1 VRLRNSLVVSEVA
14 LACVLLIG
22 AGLMLRSFP
31 NLLHTDPGFRPE
43 RVLTAS
49 ISLPNARY
57 KTSDMAL
64 RFYHT
69 LLTELASI
77 PGVRAAGAGTDLPW
91 TGYDENAG
99 GFQIEGKKPPP
110 HQDLHARYHTASAD
124 YFRALG
130 IPLIRGRFFTE
141 HDNKDAPLALIVNES
156 MARRYWPRENALG
169 SRITFEDN
177 PKEKDWMTIIGIVGD
192 VKDTPASS
200 GAEPAFWWPL
210 LQEPWG
216 FSDMSIVVRGDAGP
230 TLLASQ
236 IRAAVSSLDPSL
248 AVADVRLMDQIAD
261 NSYSTSRF
269 AFFLVGLFAILA
281 STLAAI
287 GTYGVISYSV
297 NQRSHEFGIRMALG
311 AKSRDVVVTVLREGM
326 QLTIAGVIAG
336 VVCGLALG
344 RLLGSLLYGVG
355 VSDPLT
361 FLVACLL
368 VVAASALACYLP
380 ARRATRNDPMN
391 ALRAD

>member
-1 VRLRNSLVVSEVA
+1 
-14 LACVLLIG
+14 
-22 AGLMLRSFP
+22 
-31 NLLHTDPGFRPE
+31 
-43 RVLTAS
+43 
-49 ISLPNARY
+49 
-57 KTSDMAL
+57 
-64 RFYHT
+64 
-69 LLTELASI
+69 
-77 PGVRAAGAGTDLPW
+77 
-91 TGYDENAG
+91 
-99 GFQIEGKKPPP
+99 
-110 HQDLHARYHTASAD
+110 
-124 YFRALG
+124 
-130 IPLIRGRFFTE
+130 
-141 HDNKDAPLALIVNES
+141 